1 MKTCLL
7 HDGAALKLKF
17 MQGIRI
23 TDDQDI
29 FLPTFKYVLLS
40 SMDSFQ
46 WNLIHVNRF
55 SLSFFYDLIENV

>member
-23 TDDQDI
+23 TDDQV
-29 FLPTFKYVLLS
+29 LPTFKYVLLS